1 MYSCQSPM
9 YQRLCHYKVLADHR
23 IICQV
28 IKIVITVLTSYIL
41 SSEHICKRFAE
52 CLWAFLEPLKGL
64 VACFHSLPLTTDVPV
79 MPTLIFCHSHT
90 ETR

>member
-9 YQRLCHYKVLADHR
+9 CQRLCHYKVLVDPK

-28 IKIVITVLTSYIL
+28 IKTVIMVLASYIL
-41 SSEHICKRFAE
+41 SSEHIRKRFAG

-64 VACFHSLPLTTDVPV
+64 VTCFHSLSLTTDVPV

-90 ETR
+90 ETG